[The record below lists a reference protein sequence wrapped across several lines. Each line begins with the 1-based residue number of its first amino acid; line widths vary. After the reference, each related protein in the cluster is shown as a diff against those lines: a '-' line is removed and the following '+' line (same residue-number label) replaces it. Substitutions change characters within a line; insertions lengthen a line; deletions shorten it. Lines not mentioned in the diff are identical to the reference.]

1 MDNRELVSNI
11 IKDLCK
17 NSVADR
23 INELEQ
29 QIAILQLDRE
39 NNIRKIADRKRRITM
54 LQRYGVEN
62 PYQSSEF
69 NNKAIQKRIQKYGRA
84 NGRGFGSEY
93 SNRTIYRKYNGY
105 TLSKSS
111 TLRDKAV
118 NTLKERYSV
127 THPSNSAYL
136 RRKLKCVIRDK
147 YHVSNLSNSIEI
159 NNKKKITRAKNKIRK
174 EQL

>member
-29 QIAILQLDRE
+29 QIAILQLDR
-39 NNIRKIADRKRRITM
+39 KRRITM

-62 PYQSSEF
+62 PYQNSEF

-111 TLRDKAV
+111 ALRDKAV

-159 NNKKKITRAKNKIRK
+159 NNKKKITRAKNKMRK